1 MRIQHNPNMLS
12 PDVCKIKANSLP
24 SILDEQELDTE
35 KDIVSDNEHVK
46 TPTSTASSGRYSI
59 KIRGWKI
66 PVFLRKSESG
76 KPQSEV
82 SSEAQSSPVCEEL
95 TITGS
100 GYQQVNIKLSIRVN
114 SIISGKMHRLTSHIN
129 RRACLRYL

>member
-24 SILDEQELDTE
+24 SILDEQELDNE
-35 KDIVSDNEHVK
+35 KDLTSDTEHVK

-76 KPQSEV
+76 KAQSEV
-82 SSEAQSSPVCEEL
+82 SSEVQSSPVCEDL
-95 TITGS
+95 TITNS
-100 GYQQVNIKLSIRVN
+100 GYQQVCAKRSQRQI
-114 SIISGKMHRLTSHIN
+114 M
-129 RRACLRYL
+129 